1 MKPGEK
7 GFTRLVHATRY
18 SMKGLKAAWQHEA
31 AFRQEAT
38 LAVIGV
44 VLATW
49 LARTP
54 LDFLLLVVPLLL
66 LIAIELLNSA
76 IEAVVDR
83 HGEEHHELA
92 GRAKDMGSAAVFI
105 GIGIALT
112 CWVVVLGSYLFST
125 G

>member
-7 GFTRLVHATRY
+7 GLTRLVSATRY
-18 SMKGLKAAWQHEA
+18 SLKGLRAAWRHEA

-38 LAVIGV
+38 LAVIGI
-44 VLATW
+44 VLAIF
-49 LARTP
+49 LARSTV
-54 LDFLLLVVPLLL
+54 DFLLLVVPLLL
-66 LIAIELLNSA
+66 LMAIELLNSA

-92 GRAKDMGSAAVFI
+92 GRAKDMGSAAVFM
-105 GIGIALT
+105 GIGTALT
-112 CWVVVLGSYLFST
+112 CWVVVLGSYVFST